1 MLWCCVKDQNVADW
15 IRTDL
20 TDFATG
26 CWPLSVVE
34 IASAQLRK
42 ESSDLTAGL
51 RAEYAKLF
59 SLLPADEESWMR
71 FQHAVKHLPELVEQ
85 RNGSW
90 CHDALVQAQSIQ
102 SHGHGVE
109 PNGPSVL
116 CFFWRGLLTK
126 LLVAG
131 GADIQST
138 WSGVTLTFCMW
149 ATASYTWTPRC
160 SLILA
165 VQHLTS
171 AMGPFFWL
179 GWEQLQLGCIPKD
192 P

>member
-1 MLWCCVKDQNVADW
+1 MKDQNVADW

-20 TDFATG
+20 TDFATA

-85 RNGSW
+85 RNGS
-90 CHDALVQAQSIQ
+90 
-102 SHGHGVE
+102 
-109 PNGPSVL
+109 
-116 CFFWRGLLTK
+116 
-126 LLVAG
+126 
-131 GADIQST
+131 
-138 WSGVTLTFCMW
+138 
-149 ATASYTWTPRC
+149 
-160 SLILA
+160 
-165 VQHLTS
+165 
-171 AMGPFFWL
+171 
-179 GWEQLQLGCIPKD
+179 
-192 P
+192 